1 MNVAHRPVS
10 FDLDDRPL
18 AGRGLSSS
26 SSAASD
32 AVVSSFHI
40 LLLPG
45 FSQLCLASMI
55 EPLRL
60 ANSLSGKSLFR
71 WQLASLDGHS
81 VASASGMSLEVAGNV
96 FAEEATTTA
105 CTRNAVLVCAGEGV
119 EQHSTS
125 ELRSFLRRIHRA
137 AVPIYALGT
146 ATWLLAD
153 AKLLDGA
160 RCTIH
165 WRKMA
170 ALYETFYGL
179 AIDDALFVR
188 DGSIVTCAGEL
199 AAFDLAMELVAQHC
213 DIDLVRQIC
222 QHLAADR
229 WRDGASA
236 QSLLPGLRFGSAGKK
251 LSRILQLMER
261 NIEEPLSLQAIAQE
275 VSLSRRQIERL
286 FERHLS
292 TTPRQHYLILKLRRA
307 RQLIEMTEMSVTA
320 IAIACGFD
328 SASYFS
334 KSFKDHFGIL
344 PSVLRA
350 R

>member
-1 MNVAHRPVS
+1 MNIAHRPAS
-10 FDLDDRPL
+10 FDPQARPR
-18 AGRGLSSS
+18 AARALSPG
-26 SSAASD
+26 AST
-32 AVVSSFHI
+32 ASEVSSFQI

-60 ANSLSGKSLFR
+60 ANSLSGRELFR
-71 WQLASLDGHS
+71 WHLASLDGCQ
-81 VASASGMSLEVAGNV
+81 VVCASGMALDVAGNI
-96 FAEEATTTA
+96 FAEEAAVTVCRHT
-105 CTRNAVLVCAGEGV
+105 AVLVCAGEGV
-119 EQHSTS
+119 EQHATC
-125 ELRSFLRRIHRA
+125 ELLSFLRRIHRA

-153 AKLLDGA
+153 AGLLDEA

-165 WRKMA
+165 WGKMA

-188 DGSIVTCAGEL
+188 DGSIVTCAG
-199 AAFDLAMELVAQHC
+199 AFAGFDLAMELVGQHG
-213 DIDLVRQIC
+213 DVELVRTIC

-236 QSLLPGLRFGSAGKK
+236 QSLLPGLRFGSGGKK

-261 NIEEPLSLQAIAQE
+261 NIEEPLSLEDIARE

-292 TTPRQHYLILKLRRA
+292 TTPRQHYLRLKLRRA
-307 RQLIEMTEMSVTA
+307 RQLIEMTEMSVTDVA
-320 IAIACGFD
+320 VACGFD

-334 KSFKDHFGIL
+334 KSFKEHFGIL

>member
-1 MNVAHRPVS
+1 MNIAHRPMS
-10 FDLDDRPL
+10 FDLEDRPL
-18 AGRGLSSS
+18 AGRALSSCLPT
-26 SSAASD
+26 ASD

-71 WQLASLDGHS
+71 WQLTSLDGHS
-81 VASASGMSLEVAGNV
+81 VASASGMALEVAGNV
-96 FAEEATTTA
+96 FAEEAAVTTCGHT
-105 CTRNAVLVCAGEGV
+105 AVLVCAGDGV
-119 EQHSTS
+119 EHRSTS

-153 AKLLDGA
+153 AKLLDGG

-165 WRKMA
+165 WGKMA
-170 ALYETFYGL
+170 ALHETFYGL
-179 AIDDALFVR
+179 SIADALFVR
-188 DGSIVTCAGEL
+188 DGSIVTCAGEF
-199 AAFDLAMELVAQHC
+199 AAFDLAMELVGQHC
-213 DIDLVRQIC
+213 EIELVREIC

-251 LSRILQLMER
+251 LSRILQLMGR

-292 TTPRQHYLILKLRRA
+292 TTPRQHYLTLKLRRA
-307 RQLIEMTEMSVTA
+307 RQLIEMTDMSVTD

-334 KSFKDHFGIL
+334 KSFKEHFGIL

>member
-1 MNVAHRPVS
+1 VNIAHRSAS
-10 FDLDDRPL
+10 FDPQARPR
-18 AGRGLSSS
+18 APQALSPATST
-26 SSAASD
+26 ASE
-32 AVVSSFHI
+32 VSSFQV

-60 ANSLSGKSLFR
+60 ANSLSGKCLFR
-71 WQLASLDGHS
+71 WQLASLDGCQ
-81 VASASGMSLEVAGNV
+81 VASASGMALDVAGNI
-96 FAEEATTTA
+96 FSEEAAITA
-105 CTRNAVLVCAGEGV
+105 SGTAVLVCAGEGV
-119 EQHSTS
+119 EHHATC
-125 ELRSFLRRIHRA
+125 ELRHFLRRIHRA

-153 AKLLDGA
+153 ARLLDEA

-165 WRKMA
+165 WGKMA

-188 DGSIVTCAGEL
+188 DGSIVTCAG
-199 AAFDLAMELVAQHC
+199 AFAGFDLAMELVGQFG
-213 DIDLVRQIC
+213 DIELVRSIC
-222 QHLAADR
+222 RHLAADR

-236 QSLLPGLRFGSAGKK
+236 QSLLPGLRFGSGGKK

-261 NIEEPLSLQAIAQE
+261 NIEDPLSLEHIARE

-292 TTPRQHYLILKLRRA
+292 TTPRQHYLTLKLRRA
-307 RQLIEMTEMSVTA
+307 RQLIEMTEMSVTDV
-320 IAIACGFD
+320 AIACGFI

-334 KSFKDHFGIL
+334 KSFKEHFGVL

>member
-1 MNVAHRPVS
+1 MNIAHRPAS
-10 FDLDDRPL
+10 FDLESRRR
-18 AGRGLSSS
+18 AGQALSSNS
-26 SSAASD
+26 ST
-32 AVVSSFHI
+32 VSNTIVSNFKI

-45 FSQLCLASMI
+45 FSQLCLSSMI

-71 WQLASLDGHS
+71 WQLTSLDGNS
-81 VASASGMSLEVAGNV
+81 VVNASGMSLEVSLNV
-96 FAEEATTTA
+96 FAEEAAVTA
-105 CTRNAVLVCAGEGV
+105 CGHSAVLVCAGEGV
-119 EQHSTS
+119 EQFSTS

-153 AKLLDGA
+153 AQLLDEA

-165 WRKMA
+165 WGRMA

-188 DGSIVTCAGEL
+188 DGSIVTCAGGL
-199 AAFDLAMELVAQHC
+199 AAFDLAMELVGEHC
-213 DIDLVRQIC
+213 DVELARSIC

-236 QSLLPGLRFGSAGKK
+236 QSLLLGLRFGSAGKK

-261 NIEEPLSLQAIAQE
+261 NIEDPLSLQEIAQQ
-275 VSLSRRQIERL
+275 VSLSRRQVERL

-292 TTPRQHYLILKLRRA
+292 TTPRQHYLTLKLRRA
-307 RQLIEMTEMSVTA
+307 RQLVEMTEMSVTD
-320 IAIACGFD
+320 IAMACGFE
-328 SASYFS
+328 SSSYFS
-334 KSFKDHFGIL
+334 KSFKEHFDIL